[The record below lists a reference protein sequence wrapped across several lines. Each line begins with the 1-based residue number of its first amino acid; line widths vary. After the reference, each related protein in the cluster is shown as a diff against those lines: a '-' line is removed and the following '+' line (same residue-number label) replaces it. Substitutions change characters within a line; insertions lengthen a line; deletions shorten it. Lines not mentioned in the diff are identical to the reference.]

1 MCVLSVGYPL
11 LLIENNHSPAEV
23 CFASFFMRD
32 KMTYKEKSKK
42 LSLGQ
47 NQESRE
53 GLRISLSGEM
63 KPVFREWELRPDQI
77 AMREGI
83 RTV

>member
-1 MCVLSVGYPL
+1 
-11 LLIENNHSPAEV
+11 
-23 CFASFFMRD
+23 MRD
-32 KMTYKEKSKK
+32 KMTYKEKIKK

-47 NQESRE
+47 NQKSRE

-63 KPVFREWELRPDQI
+63 KPIFREWELRPDQI